1 MVKRRY
7 TTGVPFR
14 TKMVYK
20 RVRGWTSGRS
30 NPVKT
35 MMSTLMSTPLDK
47 NFKKGKQNID
57 NVSMAINLSVCLSV
71 VSFRGQI
78 RHEICSNWFHL
89 ATSIP
94 PVSDMGS
101 IPASPG
107 SKKNQSFSN
116 IVSTI
121 SKIHQPLPTRQN
133 LSSFS

>member
-7 TTGVPFR
+7 TKGVPFR

-20 RVRGWTSGRS
+20 MVRGWTSGRN

-35 MMSTLMSTPLDK
+35 MMCTHRDK
-47 NFKKGKQNID
+47 NEKKGKQNID
-57 NVSMAINLSVCLSV
+57 NVSMAINLSVCLSG

-94 PVSDMGS
+94 PVSDAIHPRLPRFQKLKS
-101 IPASPG
+101 IFSQHCLEQQIHKQNPPATTD
-107 SKKNQSFSN
+107 KAKF
-116 IVSTI
+116 VYF
-121 SKIHQPLPTRQN
+121 L
-133 LSSFS
+133 